1 MSRKPDL
8 GLILAGGAGE
18 RMGGNKPWRL
28 LEGKPLIA
36 HMATLAG
43 PQAGRLAIASN
54 GPAAEFAAW
63 SDLVLPD
70 RPAPGLGPL
79 GGITAGLMA
88 LASETPDGWLA
99 LFPVDMPRL
108 PPDLDGRLIAAAG
121 RAGARGAY
129 ALCGANGHYL
139 AALFHASLAD
149 EALTLAAG
157 PDRRVRALH
166 AAAGSVA
173 VQFGSA
179 RAREFADFNT
189 QAALH
194 AAGSDS

>member
-1 MSRKPDL
+1 MSGRPAL
-8 GLILAGGAGE
+8 GLILAGGAGQ
-18 RMGGNKPWRL
+18 RMGGKKPWRL

-36 HMATLAG
+36 HMAALAG
-43 PQAGRLAIASN
+43 PQVERLAIASN
-54 GPAAEFAAW
+54 GPAAEFAAY
-63 SDLVLPD
+63 SDLVLAD

-79 GGITAGLMA
+79 GGIAAGLA
-88 LASETPDGWLA
+88 ELTGSAPEGWLA

-108 PPDLDGRLIAAAG
+108 PPDLAARLLAAAT

-139 AALFHASLAD
+139 AALFHASLAAN
-149 EALTLAAG
+149 ALALAAG

-173 VQFGSA
+173 LQFGAAAA
-179 RAREFADFNT
+179 RAFADLNT
-189 QAALH
+189 AEAISS
-194 AAGSDS
+194 ASAG